1 VVEGVLGPSALWG
14 HVTYCLYVSRMRTR
28 RTRLVLLAATVLGAT
43 VLAAPARAAVPPDCA
58 PDAWEP
64 DGDFGFSASIAA
76 PVAVGGTVTRAICQ
90 APNPFPRTSA
100 GQDFDFFRFTAT
112 GGKAYAGEITAAGAA
127 LGLGGQG
134 GLLIGGLYRVN
145 PDGSGTSINGVTM
158 SSSFE
163 RFTTDVLPAGEYGFL
178 TYTGDNQVY
187 PGNLLDIRTV
197 SGADGAYTVKV
208 SDAAVAVPSV
218 SSVTLRSTSVKYG
231 STVTGTIT
239 MSGPAP
245 EGGMFL
251 FSDSSSRLTANPSSP
266 YLAAGARSVG
276 FTVTTTSQRPSRDT
290 QVTISFTTTTG
301 TPKSVVLTVRR

>member
-1 VVEGVLGPSALWG
+1 MASSRSRALLVAAA
-14 HVTYCLYVSRMRTR
+14 VT
-28 RTRLVLLAATVLGAT
+28 AATVLS
-43 VLAAPARAAVPPDCA
+43 APASAAVPADCA

-64 DGDFGFSASIAA
+64 DGDFAFSAAIAA

-100 GQDFDFFRFTAT
+100 GQDYDFFRFTAT
-112 GGKAYAGEITAAGAA
+112 GGRAYTGEITAAGSA
-127 LGLGGQG
+127 LGLGATG
-134 GLLIGGLYRVN
+134 GLVIGGLYRIN
-145 PDGSGTSINGVTM
+145 PDGSGTMIEASTSAN
-158 SSSFE
+158 SFE

-178 TYTGDNQVY
+178 TYTSDNQVY
-187 PGNLLDIRTV
+187 PGNVLDIRTV
-197 SGADGAYTVKV
+197 SGEAGAYTVRV
-208 SDAAVAVPSV
+208 TEAAVTVPTIT
-218 SSVTLRSTSVKYG
+218 SVTLRSTSVRYG

-266 YLAAGARSVG
+266 YLAAGARSVT

-290 QVTISFTTTTG
+290 RVTISFSTTTG
-301 TPKSVVLTVRR
+301 APVSVVLTVRR

>member
-1 VVEGVLGPSALWG
+1 MIIS
-14 HVTYCLYVSRMRTR
+14 
-28 RTRLVLLAATVLGAT
+28 RTRLVLAAATVTAAT
-43 VLAAPARAAVPPDCA
+43 LITVPAQAAVPTDCA

-64 DGDFGFSASIAA
+64 DGDFDFAAGIAA

-112 GGKAYAGEITAAGAA
+112 GGKAYTGDITAAGSA
-127 LGLGGQG
+127 LGLGSSG
-134 GLLIGGLYRVN
+134 GLVIGGLYRVDA
-145 PDGSGTSINGVTM
+145 DGSGTMINNSTAAN
-158 SSSFE
+158 SFE

-178 TYTGDNQVY
+178 TYTRDNQVY
-187 PGNLLDIRTV
+187 PGNVLDIRTV
-197 SGADGAYTVKV
+197 SGAAGAYTVRV
-208 SDAAVAVPSV
+208 SETSVAAPTVA
-218 SSVTLRSTSVKYG
+218 SVTLRSTSVRYG

-266 YLAAGARSVG
+266 YLPAGARSVS
-276 FTVTTTSQRPSRDT
+276 FTVTTTSQRPSRNT
-290 QVTISFTTTTG
+290 QVTISVNTTTG

>member
-1 VVEGVLGPSALWG
+1 MI
-14 HVTYCLYVSRMRTR
+14 TSRA
-28 RTRLVLLAATVLGAT
+28 RLALAAVTLMT
-43 VLAAPARAAVPPDCA
+43 AALSAVPAQAAVPADCA

-64 DGDFGFSASIAA
+64 DGDFGFSAAIAA
-76 PVAVGGTVTRAICQ
+76 PVAVGSTVTRAICQ

-100 GQDFDFFRFTAT
+100 GGDYDFFRFTAT
-112 GGKAYAGEITAAGAA
+112 GGTAYTGEITAAGSA
-127 LGLGGQG
+127 LGLGVSG
-134 GLLIGGLYRVN
+134 GLVIGGLYRVN
-145 PDGSGTSINGVTM
+145 ADGSGTIIDNATM
-158 SSSFE
+158 ARSFE

-178 TYTGDNQVY
+178 TYTQDNQVY

-197 SGADGAYTVKV
+197 AGAEGAYTVGV
-208 SDAAVAVPSV
+208 SETSVAAPTV

-231 STVTGTIT
+231 SSVTGTIT

-266 YLAAGARSVG
+266 YLPAGASSVG

-290 QVTISFTTTTG
+290 QVTISVNTTTG